1 MKSISFLVSF
11 LSLALA
17 AETAF
22 ACGAPFGSGITVDP
36 KQDIIIGHKDGIETY
51 VFQPR
56 FCGAATDF
64 GLVLP
69 IPGRLAE
76 IPALVEQAVFTQVDT
91 LTQPKVTTKKQCKP
105 SGDSKSAGG
114 SDGRNGGVSVTASGQ
129 VGFLDWAELKAD
141 TESALTAWLTT
152 NGFPYDSPAVP
163 VFQYYAQ
170 KGWYFLAFKINLQA
184 LGASSVCK
192 ALGPVKVVFPSAEP
206 VVPSRMGAAGKPQN
220 STGGTYAGFTWRIFG
235 ITPGDRQLTFAGGT
249 AYNRVLGYSG
259 LIGVADAQAMS
270 GLAVA
275 GDRLTRLNL
284 TFSNSDT
291 VDVGLALAAGKDFRE
306 EQEKVEYEDCLF
318 GCAFGASKGS
328 AGVVVLG
335 LGGIAFLWTRRRRGK
350 A

>member
-1 MKSISFLVSF
+1 MKRICLLLSF

-36 KQDIIIGHKDGIETY
+36 QQDIIIGHKDGIETY

-69 IPGRLAE
+69 VPGRLAE
-76 IPALVEQAVFTQVDT
+76 IPALVDQGVFTKFDT
-91 LTQPKVTTKKQCKP
+91 LTQPKVTTKKQCK
-105 SGDSKSAGG
+105 SNVTTDTKAGTG
-114 SDGRNGGVSVTASGQ
+114 GWNGGVSVTASGQ

-184 LGASSVCK
+184 IGASSVCK
-192 ALGPVKVVFPSAEP
+192 ALGPVKVVFPSTDP
-206 VVPSRMGAAGKPQN
+206 VVPSRMGAVGKPQN
-220 STGGTYAGFTWRIFG
+220 ATGGTYASFSWRIFG

-249 AYNRVLGYSG
+249 TYNRVLGYSG
-259 LIGVADAQAMS
+259 LIAAADVGALS
-270 GLAVA
+270 GIAVA

-291 VDVGLALAAGKDFRE
+291 VDVGLDLAAGKDFHE
-306 EQEKVEYEDCLF
+306 TQEKVEYEDCLF
-318 GCAFGASKGS
+318 GCTFGPGKGS
-328 AGVVVLG
+328 AGIVSLG
-335 LGGIAFLWTRRRRGK
+335 LGGLLFLWTRRRRGK
-350 A
+350 F